1 MVEWTAA
8 NDAELKKLYE
18 KRLSIAFIATWMR
31 REGSDVRQ
39 RLQALGLAKARGAA
53 AAAVATEGEGESEGE
68 EDDFPARRG
77 KHKGH
82 LLTDEAIHALYKK
95 AGRNYAG
102 PISAK

>member
-1 MVEWTAA
+1 MEWTAA

-31 REGSDVRQ
+31 REGADVRQ
-39 RLQALGLAKARGAA
+39 RLQVLGLAKARGAA
-53 AAAVATEGEGESEGE
+53 AAAAAAEPEGEEER
-68 EDDFPARRG
+68 EDDFPQRRG

-82 LLTDEAIHALYKK
+82 LLSDEAIHALYRR

-102 PISAK
+102 PLNK

>member
-1 MVEWTAA
+1 MEWTPA

-31 REGSDVRQ
+31 REGSDVRH
-39 RLQALGLAKARGAA
+39 RLQALGLSKARGAA
-53 AAAVATEGEGESEGE
+53 AAPTVAAEQDDPDE
-68 EDDFPARRG
+68 DFPQRRG

-82 LLTDEAIHALYKK
+82 LMTDEAIGALYRR

-102 PISAK
+102 PLR